1 MERLS
6 SCQSDNSIIYHKPQG
21 IQKSQI
27 RVTYKGGGRMAEEK
41 YKKFYAELELYE
53 RSGVSMRLD
62 NYPASPMQIVTAH
75 MVREDQSYMRDYV
88 WDEKGHVKELAFH
101 NIRNS

>member
-1 MERLS
+1 M
-6 SCQSDNSIIYHKPQG
+6 K
-21 IQKSQI
+21 
-27 RVTYKGGGRMAEEK
+27 EEVIWQ
-41 YKKFYAELELYE
+41 FFAELEIYE

-101 NIRNS
+101 NIKNS